1 MMYDFERFIYLL
13 DTDGAITGD
22 SPSAIWDCMDECC
35 MFDHDDDDH
44 NVYDGYLI
52 DTVKMTVKKAT
63 FGVIKNRV
71 PNINI
76 R

>member
-1 MMYDFERFIYLL
+1 MMYDFERFIYLM

-22 SPSAIWDCMDECC
+22 SLDAIWDCMDECG
-35 MFDHDDDDH
+35 MFDHDDDH

-63 FGVIKNRV
+63 FSATKNRV
-71 PNINI
+71 ININI